1 MTYRINDKHL
11 LRAAYG
17 MSTNRP
23 EFREVSPSVYY
34 DFDLFSDVKGNADLK
49 AAYIQNAAL
58 RWEWYPAAG
67 EGISVAV
74 FYKHFR
80 NPIETAIL
88 DAGSGSYTY
97 TFENADRA
105 NLYGVELDVKKNL
118 DFMGMRN
125 FSVVLNG
132 SLMKSRVDFD
142 DESLERDRPLQG
154 KSPYLVK
161 AGLFYKSH

>member
-1 MTYRINDKHL
+1 MPL
-11 LRAAYG
+11 LLT
-17 MSTNRP
+17 STNRP

-49 AAYIQNAAL
+49 AAYIQNADL

-74 FYKHFR
+74 FYRHFR

-105 NLYGVELDVKKNL
+105 NLHGVDLTKKTSIL
-118 DFMGMRN
+118 AGMQ
-125 FSVVLNG
+125 FLVVLNG
-132 SLMKSRVDFD
+132 SPMKSRGFRRR
-142 DESLERDRPLQG
+142 EP
-154 KSPYLVK
+154 
-161 AGLFYKSH
+161 

>member
-1 MTYRINDKHL
+1 M
-11 LRAAYG
+11 
-17 MSTNRP
+17 
-23 EFREVSPSVYY
+23 
-34 DFDLFSDVKGNADLK
+34 KGNADLK
-49 AAYIQNAAL
+49 AAYIQNADL

-105 NLYGVELDVKKNL
+105 NLYGVELDVKKTSIL
-118 DFMGMRN
+118 WGCAI
-125 FSVVLNG
+125 
-132 SLMKSRVDFD
+132 SRWF
-142 DESLERDRPLQG
+142 
-154 KSPYLVK
+154 
-161 AGLFYKSH
+161 